1 MSDAIHHCDK
11 NPATLPAY
19 GGFLLGTTRTCWN
32 ILIGILFGPSFASH
46 LFEHMTNIMNKGLS
60 GVFSA
65 ESVKTAS
72 FWICFVLCASLIAD
86 LAALLAEKHLPTP
99 PVSRLASR
107 SRTAG
112 SAGPVNYDVIIERNL
127 FSSKAPKAG
136 GEGIDLEAEPVPT
149 LLNYQLIGTVI
160 FKNPARSLAAIQD
173 KGDSK
178 LYPVRVGDQIGT
190 QVQILSVE
198 ARKVIFI
205 NSIARR
211 KEFIEIPEDT
221 SIKISTASPRTPPK
235 SAGINQ
241 VEENKFV
248 VGRAEIDTQMG
259 NLNTL
264 LTQARALPENRG
276 GQMIG
281 FRLTQIVPN
290 SFYQKVG
297 FKDNDII
304 KSVNGEKITDPAKAL
319 ELLQGLKSMSSLDM
333 TIERGGK
340 DINFNYDIR

>member
-1 MSDAIHHCDK
+1 
-11 NPATLPAY
+11 
-19 GGFLLGTTRTCWN
+19 
-32 ILIGILFGPSFASH
+32 
-46 LFEHMTNIMNKGLS
+46 MTNLMKKGFSGLFSRKPVEVNASSSTGFSGVGVKSLSRVTQGLS
-60 GVFSA
+60 GA
-65 ESVKTAS
+65 ETVKTLS
-72 FWICFVLCASLIAD
+72 FWICFIVCASLIAD
-86 LAALLAEKHLPTP
+86 LMALLAEKYLPTP
-99 PVSRLASR
+99 AISRLASR
-107 SRTAG
+107 SHTG
-112 SAGPVNYDVIIERNL
+112 TFSGPMNYDIISDRNL
-127 FSSKAPKAG
+127 FSSKVQKIG
-136 GEGIDLEAEPVPT
+136 GESLDLEAEPVPT
-149 LLNYQLIGTVI
+149 MLNYQLIGTVI

-173 KGDSK
+173 KGDNK
-178 LYPVRVGDQIGT
+178 LYPVRVGDQIGPN
-190 QVQILSVE
+190 VQILSVE

-205 NSIARR
+205 NSTARR

-221 SIKISTASPRTPPK
+221 SIKISTAAPRGASTK
-235 SAGINQ
+235 ASGINQ
-241 VEENKFV
+241 VEDNKYV
-248 VGRAEIDTQMG
+248 VGRQEIDQQMG

>member
-1 MSDAIHHCDK
+1 
-11 NPATLPAY
+11 
-19 GGFLLGTTRTCWN
+19 
-32 ILIGILFGPSFASH
+32 
-46 LFEHMTNIMNKGLS
+46 MTNIMKKGLS
-60 GVFSA
+60 GFFSRKPSEVGDSISPPKA
-65 ESVKTAS
+65 GMSVKSLSKAAGGVSRLSGAEAVKTLS
-72 FWICFVLCASLIAD
+72 FWICFILSAGLIAD
-86 LAALLAEKHLPTP
+86 LVALLAEKYLPTP

-107 SRTAG
+107 TRNAG
-112 SAGPVNYDVIIERNL
+112 GAGPVNYDIITDRNL
-127 FSSKAPKAG
+127 FSSKVAKPAADT
-136 GEGIDLEAEPVPT
+136 IDLESEPVPT
-149 LLNYQLIGTVI
+149 MLNYQLIGTVI
-160 FKNPARSLAAIQD
+160 FRNPARSLAAIQD

-190 QVQILSVE
+190 NVQILSVE
-198 ARKVIFI
+198 PRKVIFI
-205 NSIARR
+205 NSTARR
-211 KEFIEIPEDT
+211 KEFIEIPEDN
-221 SIKISTASPRTPPK
+221 SIKISTATPRTAAK
-235 SAGINQ
+235 AGGINQ

-319 ELLQGLKSMSSLDM
+319 ELLHGLKSMSSLDM